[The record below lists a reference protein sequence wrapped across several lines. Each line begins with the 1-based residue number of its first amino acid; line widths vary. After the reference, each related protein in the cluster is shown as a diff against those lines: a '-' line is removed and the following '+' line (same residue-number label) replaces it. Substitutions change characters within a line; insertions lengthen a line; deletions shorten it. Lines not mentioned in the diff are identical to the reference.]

1 MLVNTE
7 TYQPLSMRAS
17 DAILLHVISH
27 IPLFASLQLMKRQA
41 VPVMPGTAAM
51 AIPYNAL
58 TDKMLEDALKKAIEL
73 ERYEMASTI
82 RDELKRRGKLP
93 PLDL

>member
-1 MLVNTE
+1 
-7 TYQPLSMRAS
+7 
-17 DAILLHVISH
+17 
-27 IPLFASLQLMKRQA
+27 
-41 VPVMPGTAAM
+41 M

-58 TDKMLEDALKKAIEL
+58 TDKMLEDALEKAIEL